1 MYFSQ
6 PSAQEIHSWFSFL
19 LCVYLNP
26 LLKGFWSTFKRR
38 KRRRKK
44 LFLLSKLDF
53 FWNIFY
59 EWTCRI
65 FLCDKIH
72 QLYFLQFSATYKIK
86 ELRSSL
92 MEKISQKRITIFWNY
107 EKKNLWF
114 CFDLGSKKCFKKVEK
129 SMLSWVEL
137 LHQIFFFSWWVS
149 NLKYTVW

>member
-92 MEKISQKRITIFWNY
+92 MEKYHKKGLQFSEIMKKKIYDFALISDQKNVP
-107 EKKNLWF
+107 KKL
-114 CFDLGSKKCFKKVEK
+114 KKVC
-129 SMLSWVEL
+129 LVG
-137 LHQIFFFSWWVS
+137 
-149 NLKYTVW
+149 

>member
-86 ELRSSL
+86 ELRSSDGKNITKKDYNFL
-92 MEKISQKRITIFWNY
+92 KLWKKKIYDFALISDQKNVP
-107 EKKNLWF
+107 KKL
-114 CFDLGSKKCFKKVEK
+114 KKVC
-129 SMLSWVEL
+129 LVG
-137 LHQIFFFSWWVS
+137 
-149 NLKYTVW
+149 

>member
-107 EKKNLWF
+107 EKKIYDFALISDQKNVP
-114 CFDLGSKKCFKKVEK
+114 KKLKKVC
-129 SMLSWVEL
+129 LVG
-137 LHQIFFFSWWVS
+137 
-149 NLKYTVW
+149 

>member
-92 MEKISQKRITIFWNY
+92 MEKYHKKGLQFSEIMKKKIYDFALISDQKNV
-107 EKKNLWF
+107 
-114 CFDLGSKKCFKKVEK
+114 SKKLKKVC
-129 SMLSWVEL
+129 LVG
-137 LHQIFFFSWWVS
+137 
-149 NLKYTVW
+149 

>member
-107 EKKNLWF
+107 EKKIYDFALISDQTNVP
-114 CFDLGSKKCFKKVEK
+114 KKLKKVC
-129 SMLSWVEL
+129 LVG
-137 LHQIFFFSWWVS
+137 
-149 NLKYTVW
+149 

>member
-92 MEKISQKRITIFWNY
+92 MEKISQKRITIFWKY
-107 EKKNLWF
+107 EKKIYDFALISDQKNVP
-114 CFDLGSKKCFKKVEK
+114 KKLKKVC
-129 SMLSWVEL
+129 LVG
-137 LHQIFFFSWWVS
+137 
-149 NLKYTVW
+149 